1 MKAFFHSL
9 DWVLAALISALAL
22 AGVLTV
28 YSATHQQPELQNIW
42 IRQLAW
48 MMVSLL
54 AMYVVSKV
62 DYHIWLDL
70 WKWLYWTAIVF
81 LFIVLFLGQATK
93 GAQRWFRFGYL
104 SFQPSEL
111 AKLAVILAL
120 ARFVGSKTV
129 ELFYLRRFLLM
140 LALVGL
146 PLMLILKQP
155 DLGSAMLIIPLT
167 LLMFYVGGGPMR
179 WMAWLGLLGAAS
191 TPIIWHFLRD
201 YQKRR
206 LDVFFNPQA
215 DPLGAGYNS
224 IQSIIAIGSGGMAG
238 KGFLQGSQTQLS
250 FIPEHHTDFIFSV
263 IGEEWGFA
271 GALLVVTLY
280 LLMFRRG
287 FEISRKA
294 RDREGA
300 LLALGITGLY
310 AIQSIINIGMSIG
323 VFPVVGVTLPF
334 ISYGGTSLLFS
345 FAAVGILLNI
355 SYANRRP
362 VLLGGHDSH

>member
-9 DWVLAALISALAL
+9 DWVLASLVFSLAL
-22 AGVLTV
+22 VGVLTV
-28 YSATHQQPELQNIW
+28 FSATHQSSELQNIW
-42 IRQLAW
+42 IKQLAW
-48 MMVSLL
+48 LLVSLL
-54 AMYVVSKV
+54 VMYMVSKV
-62 DYHIWLDL
+62 DYHIWLDVS
-70 WKWLYWTAIVF
+70 KWLYLLAILF
-81 LFIVLFLGQATK
+81 LFIVLFLGEATK
-93 GAQRWFRFGYL
+93 GAQRWFRFGPF

-111 AKLAVILAL
+111 AKLAVILSL
-120 ARFVGSKTV
+120 ARFIGSKSV
-129 ELFYLRRFLLM
+129 ELFFLRRFLWM
-140 LALVGL
+140 LALVGF
-146 PLMLILKQP
+146 PLLLILKQP
-155 DLGSAMLIIPLT
+155 DLGTAI
-167 LLMFYVGGGPMR
+167 LLVPVTIMMFFVGGGPMR
-179 WMAWLGLLGAAS
+179 WMAWLMTLGAAS
-191 TPIIWHFLRD
+191 TPIVWHFLRD

-271 GALLVVTLY
+271 GSLLVICLY
-280 LLMFRRG
+280 LFLFRRAL
-287 FEISRKA
+287 EISQKA

-310 AIQSIINIGMSIG
+310 AVQSIINIGMSIG
-323 VFPVVGVTLPF
+323 VFPVAGVTLPF

-345 FAAVGILLNI
+345 FTSVGILLNI

-362 VLLGGHDSH
+362 VLIRGRE

>member
-1 MKAFFHSL
+1 MKSFFHSL
-9 DWVLAALISALAL
+9 DWVLAFLVLSLSL
-22 AGVLTV
+22 VGVLTV
-28 YSATHQQPELQNIW
+28 FSATHQSAELQNIW
-42 IRQLAW
+42 IKQLGW
-48 MMVSLL
+48 LGFSLL
-54 AMYVVSKV
+54 VMYMVSKV
-62 DYHIWLDL
+62 DYHIWLDMS
-70 WKWLYWTAIVF
+70 KWFYMLAILF
-81 LFIVLFLGQATK
+81 LFAVLFVGEATK
-93 GAQRWFRFGYL
+93 GAQRWFRFGPF

-111 AKLAVILAL
+111 AKLAVILSL
-120 ARFVGSKTV
+120 ARFIGSKSV
-129 ELFYLRRFLLM
+129 ELFYLKRFFLM
-140 LALVGL
+140 LALVGV
-146 PLMLILKQP
+146 PLLLILKQP
-155 DLGSAMLIIPLT
+155 DLGSAI
-167 LLMFYVGGGPMR
+167 LLVPVAIMMFFVGGGPMR
-179 WMAWLGLLGAAS
+179 WMAWVMTLGAAS
-191 TPIIWHFLRD
+191 TPIVWHFLRD

-271 GALLVVTLY
+271 GSFIVISLY
-280 LLMFRRG
+280 LLLFRRAL
-287 FEISRKA
+287 EISQKA

-310 AIQSIINIGMSIG
+310 AVQSIINIGMSIG
-323 VFPVVGVTLPF
+323 VFPVAGVTLPF

-345 FAAVGILLNI
+345 FTSVGILLNI

-362 VLLGGHDSH
+362 VLIRGRE